1 MIRTYEKPTAFA
13 LSVSYDN
20 LLPVDT
26 VANLKEGFGMLGM
39 RFTGQPRKAEIASM
53 YADYV
58 RNHPAEVLQRLTLE
72 SLTQISQILQ
82 KGKGGCVTLN
92 GINLFTQL
100 QKTNLVVTW
109 ENEYEGKSYLYLI
122 DEFHDLFAPYIEEA
136 LKHPATEVGVYVGAK
151 TMDEIVNKVR
161 YRCKETVNGITRQLK
176 SKFPGE
182 MTASELDAFEKQV
195 QGYQEKLR
203 QACLEFQVK
212 YNTRPSAYIRRD
224 EEMQS
229 LVELMNTAQRMIE
242 EMRDMIE
249 DSKKPLEEHIDTL
262 LSRPQIPTPQ
272 PHPNLLQW
280 PHKVGRNDPC
290 PCGSGKKYKH
300 CHGR

>member
-1 MIRTYEKPTAFA
+1 MIRTYEKPTALA

-58 RNHPAEVLQRLTLE
+58 RSHPDEVLQRLTLE

-82 KGKGGCVTLN
+82 KGKGGSVTLE

-109 ENEYEGKSYLYLI
+109 ENEYEDNTYLYLI

-136 LKHPATEVGVYVGAK
+136 LKHPAAEVGVYVGAT

-195 QGYQEKLR
+195 QGYQEKLSL
-203 QACLEFQVK
+203 ACREFQVK
-212 YNTRPSAYIRRD
+212 YNTRPSAYTRRD
-224 EEMQS
+224 QEMQS

-249 DSKKPLEEHIDTL
+249 DSRQPVKKHVESLP
-262 LSRPQIPTPQ
+262 SRPTETILQSR
-272 PHPNLLQW
+272 PNRLQW
-280 PHKVGRNDPC
+280 PQKVGRNDPC